1 MAEEIV
7 RLPLDCLGDGEL
19 MRIERPPFN
28 VLLARVD
35 GAYHAIT
42 DNCPHAAWSLSEG
55 PLRGHVVT
63 CPGHGWPID
72 VRTGLVAG
80 SRSIARRC
88 HVYEVRV
95 DDAEL
100 VVYDN
105 LPV

>member
-63 CPGHGWPID
+63 CPGHG
-72 VRTGLVAG
+72 
-80 SRSIARRC
+80 
-88 HVYEVRV
+88 
-95 DDAEL
+95 
-100 VVYDN
+100 
-105 LPV
+105 